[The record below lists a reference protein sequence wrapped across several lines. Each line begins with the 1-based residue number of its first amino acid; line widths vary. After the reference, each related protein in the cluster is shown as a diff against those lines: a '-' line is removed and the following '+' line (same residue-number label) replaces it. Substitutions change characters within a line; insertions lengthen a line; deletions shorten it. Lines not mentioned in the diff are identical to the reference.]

1 MPPKTRKGEA
11 LYMGKSIYD
20 LIGEEKEIPCADKDG
35 NIQGIAKI
43 RDETKLNGTLRVRLD
58 FVGHIRPSVKDEM
71 IRELKQFVKKYYL

>member
-1 MPPKTRKGEA
+1 
-11 LYMGKSIYD
+11 MGKSIYD
-20 LIGEEKEIPCADKDG
+20 LIGEEKEIPCADNDG

-43 RDETKLNGTLRVRLD
+43 RDETKLNGTLRVQLD